1 MAMFGTKK
9 AKSSESSELVLAY
22 FEEIQRLRVS
32 LSIVDGRGRA
42 VPAAL
47 GSVSDER
54 LVVSPQ
60 GPLTVDKGAS
70 LDLFFIL
77 DGLRFKASTKLLENK
92 PGLVAL
98 DLPSGISLAERRKKP
113 RARLN
118 SREGATAIALT
129 GLFDGVGLNGSIEN
143 ISEGGLCIR
152 VEKVMEVKTQR
163 KMHMGANVLAVG
175 QPLMLIKLNKL
186 PKCGPIELAGTV
198 AWVDASQGLL
208 VGITFEKG
216 KESLL
221 GPVRSLVTSRT
232 TAIPTSVPVKT
243 RRTQEAPPEPEEPY
257 QRPVPKREPE
267 PEEPMA
273 QAAPGNQAAPEAPAP
288 EAKSAPEPKPAP
300 EPEPGPATPA
310 HAPDERSLALLR
322 VKKRSRGILLAM
334 PAGPDRDAV
343 AAFLSEDGYGRV
355 LLSDTLSNLL
365 EQVERPGIH
374 LIFVDGGVAELQD
387 LALASLLRHKL
398 ADAMPPV
405 VLAEASVD
413 AELVLGAQETG
424 VAQILVKPY
433 DLDTEFQRMIEEHLG
448 LG

>member
-9 AKSSESSELVLAY
+9 TKSSESSELVLAY
-22 FEEIQRLRVS
+22 FEEIQRLRVP
-32 LSIVDGRGRA
+32 LNIVDGRGRA

-208 VGITFEKG
+208 VGIAFEKG

-221 GPVRSLVTSRT
+221 GPVRSLVSSRT
-232 TAIPTSVPVKT
+232 TAIPTSVPMKT
-243 RRTQEAPPEPEEPY
+243 RRSQEASPEPEEPY
-257 QRPVPKREPE
+257 QRPAPKREPE
-267 PEEPMA
+267 PEEPV
-273 QAAPGNQAAPEAPAP
+273 AAPEPPAPAP
-288 EAKSAPEPKPAP
+288 APAPEPKPAP
-300 EPEPGPATPA
+300 EPEPEPGPAPA
-310 HAPDERSLALLR
+310 PAPDERSLALLR

-343 AAFLSEDGYGRV
+343 ATFLSEDGYGRV

-365 EQVERPGIH
+365 EQVEKPGIH
-374 LIFVDGGVAELQD
+374 LIFVDGGVTELQD

-398 ADAMPPV
+398 AEAMPPV

>member
-9 AKSSESSELVLAY
+9 TKSSEGSELVLAY
-22 FEEIQRLRVS
+22 FEEVQRLRVS

-42 VPAAL
+42 VPASL
-47 GSVSDER
+47 TSVSEDR
-54 LVVSPQ
+54 LAVSPQ

-70 LDLFFIL
+70 VDLFFLL

-118 SREGATAIALT
+118 AREGATAIALT

-221 GPVRSLVTSRT
+221 GPVRSLVSSRT
-232 TAIPTSVPVKT
+232 TAIPTSVPMKT
-243 RRTQEAPPEPEEPY
+243 RRSQEAPPEPEEPY
-257 QRPVPKREPE
+257 QRPVARKEPEPVSETPVASAPIPEPPAPEPPPAPKPEPE
-267 PEEPMA
+267 PEVESSP
-273 QAAPGNQAAPEAPAP
+273 
-288 EAKSAPEPKPAP
+288 
-300 EPEPGPATPA
+300 TPP
-310 HAPDERSLALLR
+310 PDERSLALLR

-334 PAGPDRDAV
+334 PAGPERDAV
-343 AAFLSEDGYGRV
+343 AGFLSEDGYGRV
-355 LLSDTLSNLL
+355 LLTDTLTNLL
-365 EQVERPGIH
+365 EQVEKPGIH

-405 VLAEASVD
+405 VLAEAFVD

-433 DLDTEFQRMIEEHLG
+433 ELDTEFQRMIEGHLG